1 MPSLC
6 CVLQSAPFN
15 GLFCFWWLCVNIW
28 KRESSKPKCVI
39 VCFFFFFYRDV
50 EGAEPAAQS
59 ERVYRPENY
68 CWRQR
73 VWSPPK
79 CSSFLQLV
87 FQGPGEKVCLR
98 FPSHQLL
105 IQSVLFI
112 GRICVAFFPS
122 PLSLAGVWRLWFLA
136 QGQQPF
142 LPLPT
147 QMNVFETGEKKVNL
161 VITFP
166 PHVGQFNHIS
176 ILISSE
182 NVPWLGM
189 FWNSPKGQNKR
200 ILHSTLW
207 VVIHQN
213 HTVLGA
219 EGFLS
224 PKLPHFPVA
233 NSWVFAAK
241 QPFHMLMHHG

>member
-1 MPSLC
+1 MCSTIC
-6 CVLQSAPFN
+6 TFQH
-15 GLFCFWWLCVNIW
+15 FCSVFFVVMLLLLMYVW
-28 KRESSKPKCVI
+28 KRGNSKPKCGI
-39 VCFFFFFYRDV
+39 VCFFFLFYRDV
-50 EGAEPAAQS
+50 EGVEPTAQS

-112 GRICVAFFPS
+112 GRICVAFFFFPS
-122 PLSLAGVWRLWFLA
+122 PLSLAGVWRLWFLT

-142 LPLPT
+142 LPLPA
-147 QMNVFETGEKKVNL
+147 QMNVSETGEKRSTL

-176 ILISSE
+176 ILMSSE

-189 FWNSPKGQNKR
+189 F
-200 ILHSTLW
+200 
-207 VVIHQN
+207 
-213 HTVLGA
+213 
-219 EGFLS
+219 
-224 PKLPHFPVA
+224 
-233 NSWVFAAK
+233 
-241 QPFHMLMHHG
+241 

>member
-1 MPSLC
+1 MYLHISQMFEVKCHFFSYNEHCFLRLASNI
-6 CVLQSAPFN
+6 VFYNLPFSN
-15 GLFCFWWLCVNIW
+15 MMFCFLLSCYWCSCMCG
-28 KRESSKPKCVI
+28 RENNSKPKCGV
-39 VCFFFFFYRDV
+39 VCFFFLFYRDV
-50 EGAEPAAQS
+50 EGAEPTAQS
-59 ERVYRPENY
+59 ERVYRPENN

-112 GRICVAFFPS
+112 GRICVAFLFSFFFFFFFFFFPFPS
-122 PLSLAGVWRLWFLA
+122 LSCRCVKTLVPNTGPAAIPSSPRSNECIGNWR
-136 QGQQPF
+136 GKRS
-142 LPLPT
+142 T
-147 QMNVFETGEKKVNL
+147 L

-176 ILISSE
+176 ILMSRE

-189 FWNSPKGQNKR
+189 F
-200 ILHSTLW
+200 
-207 VVIHQN
+207 
-213 HTVLGA
+213 
-219 EGFLS
+219 
-224 PKLPHFPVA
+224 
-233 NSWVFAAK
+233 
-241 QPFHMLMHHG
+241 

>member
-1 MPSLC
+1 M
-6 CVLQSAPFN
+6 
-15 GLFCFWWLCVNIW
+15 LFLMHMY
-28 KRESSKPKCVI
+28 SKKNSEPKCGT

-50 EGAEPAAQS
+50 EGAEPTAQS
-59 ERVYRPENY
+59 ERVYRPENN

-98 FPSHQLL
+98 FPSSHQLL

-112 GRICVAFFPS
+112 GRICVAFFFFLLFPS

-142 LPLPT
+142 LPLPA
-147 QMNVFETGEKKVNL
+147 QMNVSESGVKKKKKKKKGQPSSL
-161 VITFP
+161 PFL

-176 ILISSE
+176 ILMSSE

-189 FWNSPKGQNKR
+189 F
-200 ILHSTLW
+200 
-207 VVIHQN
+207 
-213 HTVLGA
+213 
-219 EGFLS
+219 
-224 PKLPHFPVA
+224 
-233 NSWVFAAK
+233 
-241 QPFHMLMHHG
+241 